1 MMLVGMDALD
11 LRHRFPATVPVISV
25 EASEQHLDPIDCQEL
40 QWWFAI
46 PRLGDRT
53 ACVGYD
59 VDTGELD
66 WARQVVS
73 TVPVTV
79 DGQVAVELQFS
90 EWSRDRDGDRIDT
103 LRCTCILDQ
112 DRARWLAV
120 TLDIDDEARTLTEAD
135 PAFEADWGVT
145 GPRRLVDSGRYQPLA
160 DGSYRITD
168 TADSGAGVYRVRIGP
183 RVFTCLRVIDLDH
196 PTAGESTELGIAFV
210 EPGGRTVLYRQYRG
224 RAMNDD
230 WQAWRAA
237 HPGREIV
244 INGNLF
250 LQRDCTGRAHDV
262 LTTASMKPP
271 EHTRWRNDPAGRLRL
286 PRPQIAR

>member
-1 MMLVGMDALD
+1 MLVGMDALD
-11 LRHRFPATVPVISV
+11 PRHRFPATAPVITV
-25 EASEQHLDPIDCQEL
+25 EAGEQHLDPIDCQEL

-53 ACVGYD
+53 ACAAYN

-73 TVPVTV
+73 TAPVTV
-79 DGQVAVELQFS
+79 GGRDAVELQFR
-90 EWSRDRDGDRIDT
+90 EWSRDRGGDRTAIH
-103 LRCTCILDQ
+103 RCTCILDH
-112 DRARWLAV
+112 DRARWLVV
-120 TLDIDDEARTLTEAD
+120 TLDSDDDARTVTEAD
-135 PAFEADWGVT
+135 PGFEADWGAT
-145 GPRRLVDSGRYQPLA
+145 GQRRLVDSSRYRQRA
-160 DGSYRITD
+160 DGSYRIAD
-168 TADSGAGVYRVRIGP
+168 TAESGAGVYRVRIGP

-196 PTAGESTELGIAFV
+196 PVADESTELNVAFV
-210 EPGGRTVLYRQYRG
+210 EPGGRTILYRQYRG

-244 INGNLF
+244 INDDLF

-262 LTTASMKPP
+262 LTTTSMATSRAHAQDERSGGPSM
-271 EHTRWRNDPAGRLRL
+271 TT
-286 PRPQIAR
+286 RPQIA